1 MNAGCP
7 GLPRRR
13 RSPVN
18 GASRCRHV
26 SHPGMNAGASK
37 VLLILFSSALVT
49 TNYQA
54 ASAQNTTADV
64 RQSVCR
70 VYNDLGGNNNV
81 GSGTLVD
88 KTPEGRHGL
97 VLTCAHLFREG
108 TGRIVVEFPQGHSH
122 VAKLLAVDRQADLA
136 ALAIK
141 QPTSDA
147 AAVALEFE
155 DWQKFSAC
163 GYGPRGVYRCAVGS
177 IVGHAVDTGQLSMM
191 IDDPVR
197 SGDSGGGVFD
207 EQGRLVAVIWGEAQG
222 VTYASTGR
230 PLREFLHRVLG
241 QRRESVFRCP
251 GGVCPTPSAPQTPH
265 QVEKP
270 ALVDPRWQ
278 ELQSQIDRLQRE
290 KQDRGEYVTRTEL
303 SGLASLTE
311 VEQIDRDSTQR
322 HAELLERIAAFS
334 KSGVRSTVM
343 SALGI
348 SGPMGWGI
356 VAATTVGGWL
366 VGRLRTRRRRGARGR
381 RRRSFRQ

>member
-1 MNAGCP
+1 MRYVP
-7 GLPRRR
+7 DTQLRDTQIRSGLLYFPSSNL
-13 RSPVN
+13 SPKGRGIV
-18 GASRCRHV
+18 RV
-26 SHPGMNAGASK
+26 F
-37 VLLILFSSALVT
+37 LFLFALFT
-49 TNYQA
+49 TNHHL
-54 ASAQNTTADV
+54 ASAQSTSADV

-70 VYNDLGGNNNV
+70 IHNQLGGSSNV

-88 KTPEGRHGL
+88 KTPDGRHGL
-97 VLTCAHLFREG
+97 VLTCAHIFREG
-108 TGRIVVEFPQGHSH
+108 TGRVLVEFSPGRSH
-122 VAKLLAVDRQADLA
+122 VANLLAVDRQADLA

-141 QPTSDA
+141 QPSVDA
-147 AAVALEFE
+147 APVSLEIE
-155 DWQKFSAC
+155 DQQKFSAC
-163 GYGPRGVYRCAVGS
+163 GYGPRGVYRCAVGRV
-177 IVGHAVDTGQLSMM
+177 VGHAVDTGQMSMM

-207 EQGRLVAVIWGEAQG
+207 QQGRLVAVIWGEAEG

-251 GGVCPTPSAPQTPH
+251 GGVCPAPSTPQTPN

-270 ALVDPRWQ
+270 AVVEPRWQ

-290 KQDRGEYVTRTEL
+290 KQDRGEYVTRADL
-303 SGLASLTE
+303 NGFASLTE

-322 HAELLERIAAFS
+322 HTELLERIAAYS
-334 KSGVRSTVM
+334 KRGVRSTVM

-366 VGRLRTRRRRGARGR
+366 VGRLRIRRKRGARGR
-381 RRRSFRQ
+381 RRRPFRQ